1 MYIKREG
8 KNIMVL
14 KKLSRVSKDEKL
26 LCSYADEYN
35 EISKKMKLL
44 DNTKKSL
51 SERIKEI
58 LSKVGVK
65 DSNGSQYYETSN
77 FILGRVA
84 RKKVTLNKD
93 AVIAYLEK
101 NNKSLLNKVL
111 KVETVVNI
119 DEDVLEEAVREGEI
133 PMEVFENEMC
143 KIDVS
148 YSVSVKEKE
157 DIPEAE
163 ITKAKAASRK

>member
-8 KNIMVL
+8 KNIMAL
-14 KKLSRVSKDEKL
+14 KKLTKISEDEKL
-26 LCSYADEYN
+26 LCSYADEYS

-51 SERIKEI
+51 SERIKDI
-58 LSKVGVK
+58 LSNVGVK
-65 DSNGSQYYETSN
+65 DSNGSQYYETSK

-84 RKKVTLNKD
+84 RKKITLDKD

-101 NNKSLLNKVL
+101 NDKNLLNRVL

-119 DEDVLEEAVREGEI
+119 DEDALEEAVREGEI

-157 DIPEAE
+157 DIPEVE
-163 ITKAKAASRK
+163 VSKAKAALRK

>member
-1 MYIKREG
+1 MA
-8 KNIMVL
+8 L
-14 KKLSRVSKDEKL
+14 KKVIKISEDEKL
-26 LCSYADEYN
+26 LISYADEYN
-35 EISKKMKLL
+35 DISKKMKLL

-51 SERIKEI
+51 SERIKDI

-65 DSNGSQYYETSN
+65 DANGSQYYETSN

-93 AVIAYLEK
+93 AVVAYLEK
-101 NNKSLLNKVL
+101 HNKVLLNKVL

-119 DEDVLEEAVREGEI
+119 DEDVLEEAVRNGEV

-157 DIPEAE
+157 DISEVE
-163 ITKAKAASRK
+163 VSKAKAASRK